1 MLTKLFSLHRK
12 SHQNLSLLNFKCIA
26 RISTS
31 RGTPIHKKVGMRAGI
46 FEKDPYKVKRYLSLI
61 RVGVATTDVYP

>member
-12 SHQNLSLLNFKCIA
+12 SNQNLSLLNFKCIA

-46 FEKDPYKVKRYLSLI
+46 FEKDPYKV
-61 RVGVATTDVYP
+61 